1 MKKSKFIN
9 LLMFNR
15 WCFDHHLKTMAKFIW
30 YKMRLKFAC
39 DIPPSVQFGEG
50 LSFPHWALGVVIH
63 PKTVIGSNCTI
74 YQHVT
79 IGSQNGTHS
88 STPPHIGNHVII
100 GANAVILG
108 DIKIGNNV
116 IIGAGAVVLQNI
128 PDNCIAVGVPAKII
142 QKDI

>member
-1 MKKSKFIN
+1 MVFY
-9 LLMFNR
+9 
-15 WCFDHHLKTMAKFIW
+15 HHLKVVAKFVRRRIW
-30 YKMRLKFAC
+30 IKYAC

-50 LSFPHWALGVVIH
+50 LSLPHWGLGVVIH
-63 PKTVIGSNCTI
+63 PRAVIGCNCTI

-88 STPPHIGNHVII
+88 SNPPHIGNNVII

-116 IIGAGAVVLQNI
+116 TIGAGAVVLSDV
-128 PDNCIAVGVPAKII
+128 PDNCIAVGVPAKLI
-142 QKDI
+142 QKSI